1 MSDLTFG
8 DWLTAEMQSRRW
20 TPAELAR
27 RSNLSSVEGFLTDRL
42 EPSYVVR
49 IRLAQALRLPEQT
62 VHARYAE
69 GRPLALERARAA
81 KVQQAIACIRGLLAL
96 YTPASKVPWQEQSI
110 LKQFEL
116 LPPGDRVEVL
126 AGIADSP
133 HLREDFL
140 AQLNALLPDPAEVN
154 A

>member
-1 MSDLTFG
+1 MNDLTFG
-8 DWLTAEMQSRRW
+8 EWLTAELQARRW

-27 RSNLSSVEGFLTDRL
+27 RSNLSSVEGFLNDL

-49 IRLAQALRLPEQT
+49 IRLARALGLSEQT

-81 KVQQAIACIRGLLAL
+81 KIQQAIACIRGLLAL
-96 YTPASKVPWQEQSI
+96 HTPASKIHWQEQSI
-110 LKQFEL
+110 LEQFEK
-116 LPPGDRVEVL
+116 LPDDDRIEVL
-126 AGIADSP
+126 AGVADSP

-140 AQLNALLPDPAEVN
+140 AQLNALLPDPVEAS